1 MRVRVWERFTGESGG
16 GSGLPCWDEGE
27 PDVPVGGEEI
37 GIGERK
43 RKTPGGLEPWMRGDV
58 QRPWPELV
66 VVTRFH
72 SVIFVER
79 GTRLFGGWRFLFFLP
94 WQKKDKARRQ
104 REKARVLTQKRNLK
118 VTISAFDP
126 LYASTST
133 ISPSPPWLS
142 PSTPVP
148 PSDPNVLTHNEH
160 QGLFIR

>member
-79 GTRLFGGWRFLFFLP
+79 GTRLFGGWRFLFLFTLA
-94 WQKKDKARRQ
+94 KKGQGEASAGESACSDAKAKPQSYHFRFRPALRFYVHHQ
-104 REKARVLTQKRNLK
+104 SVAPVAVPLDPCPPLRSKCPHTQ
-118 VTISAFDP
+118 
-126 LYASTST
+126 
-133 ISPSPPWLS
+133 
-142 PSTPVP
+142 
-148 PSDPNVLTHNEH
+148 
-160 QGLFIR
+160 